1 MKNKKIIFLIAIILF
16 IIAGILILVN
26 SKIGKESLSRRDIRK
41 ITKEFYSFYYDENN
55 TDDNIR
61 NHLRKYITSGL
72 TISLGDM
79 EIYIENKSNGGT
91 TYSSLEKC
99 DRANSKITIYPKS
112 PFGKDDYELKFDLVC
127 Y

>member
-1 MKNKKIIFLIAIILF
+1 MKNKKIMFLIAIILF

-26 SKIGKESLSRRDIRK
+26 SKIGRESLSRRDIRK

-55 TDDNIR
+55 TDDNVK
-61 NHLRKYITSGL
+61 NYLRKYINTGL

-79 EIYIENKSNGGT
+79 EVYIENKSNGGT

>member
-1 MKNKKIIFLIAIILF
+1 MKNKKIMFLIAIILF

-55 TDDNIR
+55 TDDNVK
-61 NHLRKYITSGL
+61 NYLRKYINTGL

>member
-1 MKNKKIIFLIAIILF
+1 MKNKKIMFLILIILF
-16 IIAGILILVN
+16 IIAGILILFN
-26 SKIGKESLSRRDIRK
+26 SKIGRESLSRRDIRK

-55 TDDNIR
+55 TDDNVK
-61 NHLRKYITSGL
+61 NYLRKYINTGL

-79 EIYIENKSNGGT
+79 EVYIENKSNGGT

>member
-1 MKNKKIIFLIAIILF
+1 MKNKKIMFLIAIILF

-26 SKIGKESLSRRDIRK
+26 SKIGRESLSRRDIRK

-55 TDDNIR
+55 SDN
-61 NHLRKYITSGL
+61 NVKNYLRKYINTGL

>member
-1 MKNKKIIFLIAIILF
+1 MKNKKIMFLIAIILF

-26 SKIGKESLSRRDIRK
+26 SKIGRESLSRRDIRK

-55 TDDNIR
+55 TDDNVK
-61 NHLRKYITSGL
+61 NYLRKYINTGL

>member
-1 MKNKKIIFLIAIILF
+1 MKNKKIIIAIIF
-16 IIAGILILVN
+16 ILLIIGGILLLVN
-26 SKIGKESLSRRDIRK
+26 SKFGRESLSRRDIRK
-41 ITKEFYSFYYDENN
+41 MTKEFYSFYYDENN
-55 TDDNIR
+55 SNNNIR
-61 NHLRKYITSGL
+61 NYLRKYINSGL

-79 EIYIENKSNGGT
+79 EVYIESKSNGGT
-91 TYSSLEKC
+91 SYSSLEKC

>member
-1 MKNKKIIFLIAIILF
+1 MKNKKIMFLIAIILF

-61 NHLRKYITSGL
+61 NYLRKYINSGL

>member
-1 MKNKKIIFLIAIILF
+1 MKNKKIMFLIAIILF

-26 SKIGKESLSRRDIRK
+26 SKIGRESLSRRDIRK

-55 TDDNIR
+55 TDDNVK
-61 NHLRKYITSGL
+61 NYLRKYINTGL

-79 EIYIENKSNGGT
+79 EIYIESKSNGGT

>member
-1 MKNKKIIFLIAIILF
+1 MKNKKIMFLIAIILF

-26 SKIGKESLSRRDIRK
+26 SKIGRESLSRRDIRK

-55 TDDNIR
+55 SDN
-61 NHLRKYITSGL
+61 NVKNYLRKYINTGL

-79 EIYIENKSNGGT
+79 EIYIESKSNGGT